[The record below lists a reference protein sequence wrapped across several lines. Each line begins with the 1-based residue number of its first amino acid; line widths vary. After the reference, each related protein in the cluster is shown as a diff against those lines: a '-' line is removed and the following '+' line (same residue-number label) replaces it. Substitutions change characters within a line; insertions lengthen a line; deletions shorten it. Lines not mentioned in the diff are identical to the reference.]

1 VNDLSV
7 SGLSRY
13 IGERVLFENVSFGL
27 ARGQRA
33 ALIARNG
40 AGKTSLLNIIAGLD
54 APDGGEVQV
63 RRELRVGYLAQQPQ
77 FDGELTVLQVVLQA
91 DTEAQR
97 AVAAYELA
105 LDRAELHPDDPAAQR
120 ALHEALSAV
129 DHLGAW
135 DYEAEVKAVLSR
147 LNIHHLDQRY
157 GSLSGGQQRRVAL
170 ARVLLQRPDLYLLDE
185 PTNHLDLDMVE
196 WLEGYLRS
204 RQATLLL
211 VTHDRYFLEA
221 LCQDIFELAD
231 GTLYQHAGS
240 YADYL
245 EAKAARETSALA
257 SADKARNLLRTEL
270 EWMRRQPKARGTK
283 SQARIEAF
291 YELEAK
297 AARPVEGPALQL
309 EAQMARLGNSILTLS
324 GVSKAHGGRSLIRD
338 FSYTFR
344 RGERLGL
351 VGPNGAGKSTLLDLL
366 TGAQQPDAGSIA
378 VGDTIVFGYYTQT
391 GLRFKPGERVIDIV
405 KAIAEHIVVGRDET
419 LSAEQFL
426 KRFQFEPA
434 RQYTPVELLS
444 GGERRRLHLLT
455 ILIRQPNF
463 LILDEPTND
472 LDLPTLQVLE
482 QFLQSFG
489 GCLIVV
495 THDRYFLD
503 RLVDHLLIFEGP
515 DAHGRPQLRD
525 WNGNYTDYR
534 VWREAEAAQAAP
546 SGAAP
551 STPAPPPKA
560 APKPKVRKL
569 SFAEQKEVQ
578 QLEADIAQLEASLAR
593 LTTEMQA
600 SDHAAATAA
609 AHSYTQAQ
617 QQLELKTLRW
627 MELSE

>member
-7 SGLSRY
+7 SGLTRSL
-13 IGERVLFENVSFGL
+13 GERVLFENLSFGL
-27 ARGQRA
+27 EQGQRV

-40 AGKTSLLNIIAGLD
+40 AGKTTLMNIIAGLD
-54 APDGGEVQV
+54 SADSGEVKI
-63 RRELRVGYLAQQPQ
+63 RREVRVGYLSQQPV
-77 FDGELTVLQVVLQA
+77 FDADLTVLQVVLQA
-91 DTEAQR
+91 DTAAQR

-105 LDRAELHPDDPAAQR
+105 MDRAELDPTNPSAQKG
-120 ALHEALSAV
+120 LEVALSEV
-129 DHLGAW
+129 DHLNAW

-147 LNIHHLDQRY
+147 LNIHHLEQRY

-170 ARVLLQRPDLYLLDE
+170 ARVLLQRPELYLLDE

-196 WLEGYLRS
+196 WLEGYLKS
-204 RQATLLL
+204 RRATLLL

-221 LCQDIFELAD
+221 LCEDIFELAN
-231 GTLYQHAGS
+231 GTLYSYRGS

-245 EAKAARETSALA
+245 EGKAAREASTLA
-257 SADKARNLLRTEL
+257 SAEKARNLLRTEL

-283 SQARIEAF
+283 SQARINAF
-291 YELEAK
+291 YELETK
-297 AARPVEGPALQL
+297 AAKPVEGPSLQL
-309 EAQMARLGNSILTLS
+309 EAQMSRMGNSILELKHLE
-324 GVSKAHGGRSLIRD
+324 KAHGGRTLISD

-344 RGERLGL
+344 RGERIGL
-351 VGPNGAGKSTLLDLL
+351 VGPNGAGKSTLLDLI
-366 TGAQQPDAGSIA
+366 TGKQQPDSGTVK
-378 VGDTIVFGYYTQT
+378 VGETIVFGYYTQT
-391 GLRFKPGERVIDIV
+391 GLSFKPGERVIDIV

-419 LSAEQFL
+419 LSAELFL

-482 QFLQSFG
+482 DFLQSFG

-503 RLVDHLLIFEGP
+503 RLVDHLLIFEGK
-515 DAHGRPQLRD
+515 GNLRD

-534 VWREAEAAQAAP
+534 AWRDAQGTVGSTSAYAAPQPVAVVTATAPSRKLSFKKQKELQQLESEIAHLELQLQSHTANMQAADHALAAQAA
-546 SGAAP
+546 AAYQETQT
-551 STPAPPPKA
+551 S
-560 APKPKVRKL
+560 
-569 SFAEQKEVQ
+569 
-578 QLEADIAQLEASLAR
+578 LEA
-593 LTTEMQA
+593 
-600 SDHAAATAA
+600 
-609 AHSYTQAQ
+609 
-617 QQLELKTLRW
+617 KTLRW